1 MIKVNDIVD
10 VYIDPY
16 TKNIFEGKAQIIKVL
31 GFHKYEIKFI
41 RMYEPDKE
49 LFNFEYE
56 GEILTRTIIE

>member
-16 TKNIFEGKAQIIKVL
+16 TKEIFEGKVKIIESLNFNKYKV
-31 GFHKYEIKFI
+31 KFI
-41 RMYEPDKE
+41 KMYEPNQE

-56 GEILTRTIIE
+56 GEMLERTIIE